1 MSLKKFLLSKE
12 LFKNFGLAIVIAAG
26 ILFITLLWL
35 SIFTKHGQA
44 RPVPDF
50 YGLTI
55 EDSQKLAKKKRLKI
69 HIIDSV
75 YTKIV
80 PRGCVVEQNPITDHK
95 VKKNRR
101 VVLTINAFSP
111 EFVIM
116 PDLVGLS
123 ARQAY
128 SLIESTGLE
137 AGNPVY
143 RPDLTIDFVL
153 DQMFED
159 ESIESGDSIQKGSEV
174 ILVLGKGL
182 SSRRTQIP
190 DLTGNSFARAKSRIL
205 GSSLLVGTYNF
216 DSTVKTEEDSISA
229 FVYKQ
234 NPQYKDDATIQ
245 FGSAVYIWLSNDSTL
260 LPVDSSLID
269 LSDTLSIDFN
279 SSVEL
284 N

>member
-12 LFKNFGLAIVIAAG
+12 FFKNLGLAVVIAAG
-26 ILFITLLWL
+26 ILFILLIWL
-35 SIFTKHGQA
+35 SIFTRHGQA

-55 EDSQKLAKKKRLKI
+55 QESQKLAKKKKLKI
-69 HIIDSV
+69 VVNDSV

-80 PRGCVVEQNPITDHK
+80 PRGCVVEQNPLTDHK
-95 VKKNRR
+95 VKRNRR
-101 VVLTINAFSP
+101 VILTINAFNP
-111 EFVIM
+111 EYVIM

-128 SLIESTGLE
+128 SIIESTGLE

-153 DQMFED
+153 DQLYED
-159 ESIESGDSIQKGSEV
+159 ESIASGDSIQKGSEI

-190 DLTGNSFARAKSRIL
+190 DLIGNNLEKAKSRIL
-205 GSSLLVGTYNF
+205 GSSLIVGTYNF
-216 DSTVKTEEDSISA
+216 DSTVKTGEDSLNA

-234 NPQYKDDATIQ
+234 NPEYGEDATIQ
-245 FGSAVYIWLSNDSTL
+245 LGSAVYIWLSNDSTL
-260 LPVDSSLID
+260 LPIDSLLID
-269 LSDTLSIDFN
+269 LSDTLLIDITQGT
-279 SSVEL
+279 EL
-284 N
+284 